1 MNLMIEEFSDFFI
14 FIVFLDYMKKNKN
27 FI

>member
-14 FIVFLDYMKKNKN
+14 FIVFLNYMKKK
-27 FI
+27 